1 MLVPPTAIVQTRH
14 MEVTPVTATIII
26 ITQSI
31 VILTFRMDARHNKV
45 LPACFSRKPEHI

>member
-26 ITQSI
+26 TPST
-31 VILTFRMDARHNKV
+31 VILTFRKDARHNKV
-45 LPACFSRKPEHI
+45 LPACFPLKPDYI

>member
-14 MEVTPVTATIII
+14 MEVTPVTTAII

-31 VILTFRMDARHNKV
+31 IILTFRMDARHNKV
-45 LPACFSRKPEHI
+45 LPLAFL